1 MSFKSKLKIGSNRS
15 FGLIFSI
22 IFLIVS
28 LWPLTYGETI
38 RIWFA
43 IISLIFLILGLMNS
57 KLLTPLN
64 LLWFKFGV
72 FLGSIIAPI
81 VMGVVFFL
89 VVTPIGFIMRIM
101 GKDLLRKRYDKKKGT
116 YWIKRD
122 KSDTTMK
129 KQF

>member
-1 MSFKSKLKIGSNRS
+1 MSFESKLKIGSNRS
-15 FGLIFSI
+15 FGLIFFV

-101 GKDLLRKRYDKKKGT
+101 GKDLLGKRYDKKKGT